1 VKFLQLLKVPKAS
14 KEPPQKKA
22 KVEEDPRNAR
32 SHPVIGFERLDM
44 WRLLR
49 FLDSQQAANTY
60 TTRLLIMT
68 PDMTRGDSLFSVLDS
83 TCLILEL

>member
-1 VKFLQLLKVPKAS
+1 
-14 KEPPQKKA
+14 
-22 KVEEDPRNAR
+22 
-32 SHPVIGFERLDM
+32 VIGFERLDM